1 MAHRAGDKP
10 ITAADASKQRGAR
23 GDRCANAI
31 GVGVAVPVV
40 ALATWLSM
48 QPAEAL
54 TPLDSQQPE
63 PSSQQSEPPQES
75 EVLAY
80 ASVRHRSHRLLHHA
94 RRHRR
99 QENQEAE
106 AHAPTPVAATTQPQ
120 PQAIDPWFQAPVSA
134 LQVVLITQDGRDPFE
149 RCMAAYYWSH
159 FNHSVADGQ
168 VFEPTQRSSEDPS
181 VTGTLPA
188 RALAETWVSKSV
200 SR

>member
-1 MAHRAGDKP
+1 MAHRAGEKP
-10 ITAADASKQRGAR
+10 TAAADGAR
-23 GDRCANAI
+23 GDRCESAI

-40 ALATWLSM
+40 VLATWLDM
-48 QPAEAL
+48 QSAEAL

-63 PSSQQSEPPQES
+63 SSSQQSDPSQAS

-80 ASVRHRSHRLLHHA
+80 ASVHHRSHRFLHHA

-106 AHAPTPVAATTQPQ
+106 AHAPTPAAASTQPQ
-120 PQAIDPWFQAPVSA
+120 PQTIDPWFQSPASA

-188 RALAETWVSKSV
+188 RALAETWVNKSV